1 MKWTGEYRVN
11 ANDVDV
17 TNVVSASN
25 ILKIMQDAATSA
37 MEADGPSYDE
47 LMERGLSFVLSR
59 LRISCYA
66 PLHTHDRLEG
76 QSWACESRGAQFNRC
91 YRLLRDGVIVA
102 EGVSAWALVGL
113 RDRKLHR
120 VTEFNFPYRQDE
132 MIELDLPAR
141 FRIPEGA
148 DLVLTG
154 ERTVEYADI
163 DMNGHMNNTRYPD
176 VLCSYLGT
184 DMRGQ
189 RVISMGIAFL
199 SEAPL
204 GESIKYYA
212 GQSDGIYYIR
222 TVRENGQTGAEAEIM
237 LEPLDGSAV

>member
-1 MKWTGEYRVN
+1 MKWSGDYRVY
-11 ANDVDV
+11 ANDVDQN
-17 TNVVSASN
+17 NVVSMSN
-25 ILKIMQDAATSA
+25 LLKYMQDAATSA

-47 LMERGLSFVLSR
+47 LMEKGLSFVLSR
-59 LRISCYA
+59 IRISSYA
-66 PLHTHDRLEG
+66 PLHTHDRIEA

-91 YRLLRDGVIVA
+91 YRVLRDGIIVA
-102 EGVSAWALVGL
+102 EGVSVWALVSL
-113 RDRKLHR
+113 KDRKLHR
-120 VTEFNFPYRQDE
+120 VTEFNFPYRQDA
-132 MIELDLPAR
+132 MLELDLPAR
-141 FRIPEGA
+141 FRIPEEA

-176 VLCSYLGT
+176 VLCSFLGT
-184 DMRGQ
+184 EMKGQ

-212 GQSDGIYYIR
+212 GQTDGTWYLR
-222 TVRENGQTGAEAEIM
+222 TVRENGQTNAEAEII
-237 LEPLDGSAV
+237 LEPVE